1 MSGRR
6 PTGWKWTIAS
16 SSPSKK
22 ASSPPSD
29 PDPQKQERWLIERAQ
44 EGDHDAFAQLLRL
57 HQRRVFS
64 VIANLLRRPGEVE
77 DLAQQVFFKV
87 YQALP
92 RFDFRAAF
100 STWLYRITV
109 NECFDHLR
117 RQQALKAPARSEV
130 QFEDPADL
138 EQVLA
143 AATEN
148 SADPERLASLKEL
161 VERLFARLPAE
172 DRVLLTLREVEGF
185 SVVEIAAALKLNE
198 NTVKVRLFRA
208 RQRLLEAYR
217 RVATSEAAR
226 RG

>member
-1 MSGRR
+1 M
-6 PTGWKWTIAS
+6 
-16 SSPSKK
+16 
-22 ASSPPSD
+22 
-29 PDPQKQERWLIERAQ
+29 
-44 EGDHDAFAQLLRL
+44 

-77 DLAQQVFFKV
+77 DLAQQVFLKV
-87 YQALP
+87 YLALP

-109 NECFDHLR
+109 NECLDHLR
-117 RQQALKAPARSEV
+117 RQRALKAPARREV

-138 EQVLA
+138 EQALA
-143 AATEN
+143 SATES
-148 SADPERLASLKEL
+148 SADPERRASLRDL
-161 VERLFARLPAE
+161 VERLFARLPGE
-172 DRVLLTLREVEGF
+172 DRMLLTLREVEGF
-185 SVVEIAAALKLNE
+185 SVEEIAATLKLNE

-217 RVATSEAAR
+217 RMASSEAAR

>member
-6 PTGWKWTIAS
+6 PTSPKWSTATG
-16 SSPSKK
+16 SPSKQT
-22 ASSPPSD
+22 SNPGSD
-29 PDPQKQERWLIERAQ
+29 PDAQKQERWLIERAQ
-44 EGDHDAFAQLLRL
+44 QGDHEAFARLLQL

-64 VIANLLRRPGEVE
+64 VITNLLRRPGEVE
-77 DLAQQVFFKV
+77 DLAQQVFLKV
-87 YQALP
+87 YLALP

-109 NECFDHLR
+109 NECLDHLR
-117 RQQALKAPARSEV
+117 RQRALKAPARREV

-143 AATEN
+143 TATEG
-148 SADPERLASLKEL
+148 SADPERRASLKDL
-161 VERLFARLPAE
+161 VEKLFARLPAE
-172 DRVLLTLREVEGF
+172 DRVLLSLREVEGF
-185 SVVEIAAALKLNE
+185 SVEEIAATLKLNE

-217 RVATSEAAR
+217 RVTVSDAAR
-226 RG
+226 RR

>member
-16 SSPSKK
+16 SSASRK

-44 EGDHDAFAQLLRL
+44 QGDHDAFAGLLQL

-77 DLAQQVFFKV
+77 DLAQQVFLKV

-109 NECFDHLR
+109 NECLDHLR
-117 RQQALKAPARSEV
+117 RQRALKAPGRSEV
-130 QFEDPADL
+130 QFEDAADL

-143 AATEN
+143 AATES
-148 SADPERLASLKEL
+148 SANPEHRARLKDL
-161 VERLFARLPAE
+161 VEKLFARLPAE
-172 DRVLLTLREVEGF
+172 DRALLTLREVEGF
-185 SVVEIAAALKLNE
+185 SVEEIATTLKVNE
-198 NTVKVRLFRA
+198 NTIKVRLFRA

-217 RVATSEAAR
+217 RVTVSEARR